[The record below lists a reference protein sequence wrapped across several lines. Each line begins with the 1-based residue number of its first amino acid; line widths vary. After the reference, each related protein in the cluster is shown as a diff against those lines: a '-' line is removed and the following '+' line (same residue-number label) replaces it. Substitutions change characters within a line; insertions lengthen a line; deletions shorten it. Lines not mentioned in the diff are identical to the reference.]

1 MVLLEMK
8 LELKNELEMEIRKD
22 PETGALEYDEVEV
35 FPDAEGKM
43 KEVEFG
49 IEDSS
54 HQDMKKFTYED

>member
-1 MVLLEMK
+1 
-8 LELKNELEMEIRKD
+8 MEIRKD